1 VKRVDGSAN
10 ANDAEPTIENSAS
23 DSASASLNALT
34 GSHSRGPAMPLAV
47 GGEVKQARLLKP
59 VPPVYPPSA
68 KTQHVSGDVKLD
80 ALIDANGKVTSTKVI
95 SGPVLLHQAAMD
107 AVKQWQYDPA
117 QLNGKATSMH
127 LMVTV
132 QFRLQ

>member
-1 VKRVDGSAN
+1 
-10 ANDAEPTIENSAS
+10 
-23 DSASASLNALT
+23 
-34 GSHSRGPAMPLAV
+34 MPLAV

-127 LMVTV
+127 LTVTV